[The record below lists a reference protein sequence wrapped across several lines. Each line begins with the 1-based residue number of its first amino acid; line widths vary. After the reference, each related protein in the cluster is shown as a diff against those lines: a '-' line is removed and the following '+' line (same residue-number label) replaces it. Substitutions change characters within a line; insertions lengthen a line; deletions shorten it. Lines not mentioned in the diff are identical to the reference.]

1 MKKLILLSLAAIGIA
16 SVASATPVNCEVL
29 MAANTMGGSS
39 NTCTVTPD
47 PGDFI
52 SSLTL
57 TGADDYTGFLT
68 GNPVVAFSATL
79 VQSSPVFSAPT
90 FCSATT
96 SGVNSV
102 SCAITV
108 SPSTVTGL
116 DITTPY
122 SLNLINAANTVTG
135 GGVTGASITLA
146 LSFTESPITSSTPE
160 PATLGLTGMAL
171 LGVGFLAR
179 RKGKARV

>member
-29 MAANTMGGSS
+29 MAANTSGGSS
-39 NTCTVTPD
+39 NTCTVAPD

-57 TGADDYTGFLT
+57 TGADDYTGYLT

-79 VQSSPVFSAPT
+79 IQSSSIFSAPT
-90 FCSATT
+90 FCNATT

-108 SPSTVTGL
+108 NPTSTITGL

-122 SLNLINAANTVTG
+122 SLNLINASNT
-135 GGVTGASITLA
+135 
-146 LSFTESPITSSTPE
+146 
-160 PATLGLTGMAL
+160 
-171 LGVGFLAR
+171 
-179 RKGKARV
+179 